1 MVFDSIVIE
10 GAIIVDDSRGSVG
23 ILLRDKEGTGSVQTL
38 RRTDSTGD
46 KHFFKEI
53 DEGIEAIVWDSVVAT
68 INVFVRILETYTVP
82 RGVWV
87 GFDVPQLLNEDVSI
101 LLVDFRSDST

>member
-10 GAIIVDDSRGSVG
+10 GAVIVDDSRGSAG
-23 ILLRDKEGTGSVQTL
+23 ILLRDKEGTGSVRTL

-68 INVFVRILETYTVP
+68 ITVMYLFGSLRRIRC
-82 RGVWV
+82 RGVCRL
-87 GFDVPQLLNEDVSI
+87 GLMSPNF
-101 LLVDFRSDST
+101 STKMSAFSL